1 MKCCSLML
9 CVIVGCCLLM
19 QAGCE
24 QEKRVSG
31 EPKTTPLE
39 AKQTVV
45 TGTQKVLT
53 PPPPGPAQE
62 SERAKTTS
70 PPAEESRAA
79 SGQPKITFEKVTH
92 DFGNISPGSKNT
104 CEFRFKNTGTGLLRI
119 GKIQSTCGCTVP
131 ELNKREYAPGESGAI
146 KATYRASTAA
156 GSVTKRLHVPSND
169 KKNSKVALTLKGT
182 IVVQVTHEPKRMRLV
197 VKDANTACPQIE
209 LKSADGRA
217 FAIRRFTSTGGGI
230 TAAFDS
236 AKNATEF
243 VLEPELD
250 IEKLKTRSSGQIR
263 ISLTHPGCP
272 YVTIPFNIVP
282 EFQINPN
289 AITLRNLEPQKKVKR
304 DVWVINNYG
313 EDFEIESMSSEKDAI
328 RVLSR
333 EKADKRYKLVLEITP
348 PDQNG
353 KTSFFRDVFSVTIK
367 GGPKLK
373 LSCRGFYSTQ
383 TGKR

>member
-1 MKCCSLML
+1 MKRDSLIL
-9 CVIVGCCLLM
+9 CVIVICCLLM

-24 QEKRVSG
+24 QEKRVSD

-39 AKQTVV
+39 AKQAVV
-45 TGTQKVLT
+45 TGSQEVLT
-53 PPPPGPAQE
+53 PPPPGPVEEPEQP
-62 SERAKTTS
+62 KTTS
-70 PPAEESRAA
+70 PPPEESRTAG
-79 SGQPKITFEKVTH
+79 GQPKITFEKVTH
-92 DFGNISPGSKNT
+92 DFGDISPGSKNR

-131 ELNKREYAPGESGAI
+131 ELSKKEYAPGESGAI

-156 GSVTKRLHVPSND
+156 GSTTKRLHVPSND
-169 KKNSKVALTLKGT
+169 KQNSKVALTIKAT
-182 IVVQVTHEPKRMRLV
+182 IVVKVTHEPRRMRLV
-197 VKDANTACPQIE
+197 LKDANTTCPQIK
-209 LKSADGRA
+209 LKSTDGRA
-217 FAIRRFTSTGGGI
+217 FAIKRFTATGNGI
-230 TAAFDS
+230 TAAFDP
-236 AKNATEF
+236 ANNATEF
-243 VLEPELD
+243 VVQPELD
-250 IEKLKTRSSGQIR
+250 IEKLRVRSAGQIR

-272 YVTIPFNIVP
+272 YVTIPFNVVP

-289 AITLRNLEPQKKVKR
+289 AITLRNLQPQKKVKR

-313 EDFEIESMSSEKDAI
+313 EDFEIESVSSEKEAI

-333 EKADKRYKLVLEITP
+333 EKADKRYKLALEITP
-348 PDQNG
+348 PDQSG

-383 TGKR
+383 TRKR